1 MKKTNFR
8 IQVPAVVIFSVQAET
23 PEEALAI
30 AERVRVDN
38 DDNGWDVDLNLDGE
52 ELDDADG
59 RAYLDSNKRKVVL
72 TEDDIQDVIEP
83 NVEEEKEPT

>member
-30 AERVRVDN
+30 AKRVRVDN